1 MVAESGIGVFT
12 WNSVP
17 AESSSYYRAA
27 VAADPSAPERRRP
40 RPGSLER
47 PVNGRLY
54 RGTWLLVGLPLL
66 VLAFSV
72 ARPSTLQ
79 PPSLPSAFDRVAAA
93 AVAGDLALHYPVR
106 AAGGPGA
113 PGAQRW
119 FAEQLAAP
127 YGYRVQAQR
136 FSAIVPGRGRVSFAN
151 LLAARPGLSQKTI
164 VVMAHRDNA
173 GAGPG
178 ANDNAS
184 GTAALIELARTY
196 APRAGAAHLRLPYS
210 LLFLSTDGAID
221 GGLGAAEF
229 AAHAPEAR
237 QAIAVINLD
246 TIAGRAQP
254 WLALNGD
261 TPRSPS
267 AGLTETVRAE
277 LVRQLGTEPGRAS
290 ALRQLLDLA
299 FPFSLFEQA
308 PFVSRGIP
316 AVTIT
321 TAPERR
327 TAGFGDTPERLDVAR
342 LGQVGRAAQNTID
355 AMEQGV
361 ALAPGPSSYLYLG
374 SRVIRGWAIEIVLV
388 AGLLPFFA
396 ASVDLFARC
405 RRRRVRV
412 SPALRS
418 YRSRLAFWLWCG
430 GLFGLFGLLGVWPD
444 APPRPP
450 SLDAVHWPAA
460 GLIALAVL
468 AVIGWFV
475 ARERLLPRRPVR
487 PEEELA
493 GHTAALLALC
503 VVALLVVATNPY
515 ALLFLLPSLHIWLWL
530 PHVRSSPFPVRLLLF
545 LAGFIGP
552 ALLVWSFAS
561 RYGLGLDAPWYIA
574 WLFAIGY
581 APIPG
586 FVIALGW
593 AAAAGQLA
601 ALSAGRYAPYPSAA
615 ERPPRGPVRETL
627 RRIVLA
633 QRRRR
638 RATELRQRAL
648 HG

>member
-1 MVAESGIGVFT
+1 M
-12 WNSVP
+12 
-17 AESSSYYRAA
+17 
-27 VAADPSAPERRRP
+27 AADPSASERRRA

-79 PPSLPSAFDRVAAA
+79 PPNLPSAFDRDA
-93 AVAGDLALHYPVR
+93 AVGIASDLALHYPVR
-106 AAGGPGA
+106 AAGGAGA

-119 FAEQLAAP
+119 FTQQLAAKP
-127 YGYRVQAQR
+127 YGYQVRAQR
-136 FSAIVPGRGRVSFAN
+136 FTADLPGRGRVQLAN
-151 LLAARPGLSQKTI
+151 LLARRAGNSQKTI
-164 VVMAHRDNA
+164 VVMAHRDTS

-196 APRAGAAHLRLPYS
+196 APRAGAARLNLPYS
-210 LLFLSTDGAID
+210 ILFLSTDGAVD

-237 QAIAVINLD
+237 NAIAVINLD
-246 TIAGRAQP
+246 TIAGRAKP
-254 WLALNGD
+254 RIVLTGD

-267 AGLTETVRAE
+267 AGLVETVRAE
-277 LVRQLGTEPGRAS
+277 LIRQVGSEPERTS
-290 ALRQLLDLA
+290 TIHQLVDLA
-299 FPFSLFEQA
+299 FPYSLYEQA

-321 TAPERR
+321 TLPDRR
-327 TAGFGDTPERLDVAR
+327 PVGFGDTPSRLNAAR
-342 LGQVGRAAQNTID
+342 LGQIGRAAQNTID
-355 AMEQGV
+355 AMQQGV
-361 ALAPGPSSYLYLG
+361 ALAPGPSSYVYLG

-388 AGLLPFFA
+388 AALLPFLA

-405 RRRRVRV
+405 RRRRIRV
-412 SPALRS
+412 APALRS
-418 YRSRLAFWLWCG
+418 YRSRLFFWLWCG
-430 GLFGLFGLLGVWPD
+430 ALFGLFAVLGVWPD
-444 APPRPP
+444 APARPP
-450 SLDAVHWPAA
+450 SLDGVRWPAA
-460 GLIALAVL
+460 GLIALGVL
-468 AVIGWFV
+468 ALIGWFV
-475 ARERLLPRRPVR
+475 ARDRLLPRREVR

-493 GHTAALLALC
+493 GHTAALLALS
-503 VVALLVVATNPY
+503 VVALLVVATNPF

-530 PHVRSSPFPVRLLLF
+530 PQVRASPFVVRALVL

-552 ALLVWSFAS
+552 ALLVWSFAE
-561 RYGLGLDAPWYIA
+561 RYRLGLDAPWYIA

-581 APIPG
+581 APIPA

-601 ALSAGRYAPYPSAA
+601 ALSAGRYAPYPTAA
-615 ERPPRGPVRETL
+615 ERPPRGPLREGVRRL
-627 RRIVLA
+627 VLA

-638 RATELRQRAL
+638 RATEVGQRAL